1 MWVLYICHRM
11 FFDSLLTCVS
21 PYAAERELDY
31 SLEEVYVEFPAG
43 SGVGHTQCGNVSISV
58 DGLIEADESFSI
70 RATVNS
76 PSSVRF
82 AGSYQ
87 QTAVVDVI
95 IRDDDG

>member
-1 MWVLYICHRM
+1 ML
-11 FFDSLLTCVS
+11 FDSLSVSTCT
-21 PYAAERELDY
+21 AERELDY
-31 SLEEVYVEFPAG
+31 SVDEVHIGFPVG
-43 SGVGHTQCGNVSISV
+43 SGVGHTQCGNVSISA

-76 PSSVRF
+76 PSSIRF

-87 QTAVVDVI
+87 QTATVDVI

>member
-1 MWVLYICHRM
+1 M